1 MWYRKIKEH
10 RVFLLIF
17 GSAAILR
24 LFPLFN
30 YQFTLDELSGLDRTQ
45 FNSFKELIEKGVK
58 IDAHPAL
65 IQIIIF
71 YLTHWFG
78 YSNWIIKLPFLLF
91 SLAAIVY
98 AYLFAFRFFS
108 KQVAIISTIIFS
120 FSLIFVF
127 YAPIARMYV
136 SGIFFS
142 IALLYYFYKIIFLD
156 NTNLKSFIG
165 FGIFAW
171 LSAINHH
178 INALFAFTVV
188 IFGIFLITKNNR
200 KIGCFSL

>member
-71 YLTHWFG
+71 YLTHWLG
-78 YSNWIIKLPFLLF
+78 YSNWIIKLPFLLC

-98 AYLFAFRFFS
+98 AYLFSFRFFS
-108 KQVAIISTIIFS
+108 KQVAIISSIVFS
-120 FSLIFVF
+120 YSLIFVF

-178 INALFAFTVV
+178 ISALFAFTVV
-188 IFGIFLITKNNR
+188 IFGVFLITKNNR
-200 KIGCFSL
+200 KNYFIK